1 MRDAILYFLRIK
13 RPTTKSVDGLFLTK
27 ELAQGVKTRLAPKNV
42 PLIREGQVP
51 QVIQEN
57 DFALKMAPFERILR
71 THRRIPLS

>member
-27 ELAQGVKTRLAPKNV
+27 ELAQGVKTPKNV

-51 QVIQEN
+51 PVIQEN